1 MEGNQPMKRL
11 LNDGYDAVEEL
22 LDGYVKAHSDVVKLA
37 ENERVVVRTALS
49 GEPKVGIIFGGGSG
63 HEPLFLGY
71 VGEGVADAAVIGNV
85 NTSPDP
91 IACYD
96 AVTAVDQG
104 KGCLFLY
111 GNYQGDVL
119 NFDMGAEMASDDGIR
134 VETVLVTDDVYSAK
148 DKADRRGVAG
158 DLIVLMAACAV
169 ANTGADLDTVKAAAA
184 KANDNPSS
192 RGVALSSSPLP
203 VTGQPIFDI
212 GADEM
217 EVGMGIHGEPGI
229 ERKKIEPADAVIDEI
244 LDIVLSDM
252 KLGDGEEVAVLVNG
266 LGGLPLMDQY
276 ICYRRVHDVLTEK
289 GVAIAK
295 SMVGNYATSMDM
307 IGMGVTLVRLDDEL
321 KGWLNASFDAPYLKQ

>member
-1 MEGNQPMKRL
+1 MKRL

-22 LDGYVKAHSDVVKLA
+22 LDGYVKAHGDVVKLA
-37 ENERVVVRTALS
+37 DNERVVVRTTLS
-49 GEPKVGIIFGGGSG
+49 PQPKVGIIFGGGSG

-91 IACYD
+91 IAGYD

-104 KGCLFLY
+104 KGCLYLY

-119 NFDMGAEMASDDGIR
+119 NFDMGAEMAADDGIT
-134 VETVLVTDDVYSAK
+134 VETVLITDDVYSAK
-148 DKADRRGVAG
+148 DRADRRGVAG
-158 DLIVLMAACAV
+158 DVIVLMAACAV
-169 ANTGADLDTVKAAAA
+169 ANTGADLATVKAAAE
-184 KANDNPSS
+184 KANDNTYSM
-192 RGVALSSSPLP
+192 GVALSSSTLP
-203 VTGQPIFDI
+203 VTGKPIFDI
-212 GADEM
+212 GPDDM

-229 ERKKIEPADAVIDEI
+229 ERKKLEPADAVMDEI
-244 LDIVLSDM
+244 LGIVLPDM
-252 KLGDGEEVAVLVNG
+252 NLQSGERVAVMING

-289 GVAIAK
+289 GVTIAK

-321 KGWLNASFDAPYLKQ
+321 EGWLNAPFDAPYLKQG

>member
-1 MEGNQPMKRL
+1 MKRL

-22 LDGYVKAHSDVVKLA
+22 LDGYVKAHAAVVKLA
-37 ENERVVVRTALS
+37 DNERVVVRTTLS
-49 GEPKVGIIFGGGSG
+49 DEPKVGIVFGGGSG

-104 KGCLFLY
+104 RGCLFLY

-119 NFDMGAEMASDDGIR
+119 NFDMGAEMAAEDGIR
-134 VETVLVTDDVYSAK
+134 VETVLITDDVYSAK
-148 DKADRRGVAG
+148 DRADRRGVAG
-158 DLIVLMAACAV
+158 DVIVLMAACAV
-169 ANTGADLDTVKAAAA
+169 ANTGADLDTVKAAAE
-184 KANDNPSS
+184 KANDNTYSM
-192 RGVALSSSPLP
+192 GVALSSSTLP
-203 VTGQPIFDI
+203 VTGRPIFDI
-212 GADEM
+212 GADDM

-229 ERKKIEPADAVIDEI
+229 ERKKLEPADAVVDEI
-244 LDIVLSDM
+244 LGIVLPDM
-252 KLGDGEEVAVLVNG
+252 NLQAGEEVAVLVNG

-276 ICYRRVHDVLTEK
+276 ICYRRVHDVLTEH
-289 GVAIAK
+289 GVTIAK

-307 IGMGVTLVRLDDEL
+307 IGMGVTLVRLDEQL
-321 KGWLNASFDAPYLKQ
+321 KGWLNAPFHAPYLTQG

>member
-1 MEGNQPMKRL
+1 MKRL

-22 LDGYVKAHSDVVKLA
+22 LDGYVKAHADVVKMA
-37 ENERVVVRTALS
+37 DNERVVVRTELS
-49 GEPKVGIIFGGGSG
+49 AEPKVGIIFGGGSG

-71 VGEGVADAAVIGNV
+71 VGPGLADAAVIGNV

-91 IACYD
+91 MACYD

-104 KGCLFLY
+104 EGCLYLY

-119 NFDMGAEMASDDGIR
+119 NFDMGAEMADEDGVR

-158 DLIVLMAACAV
+158 DVIVLMAACAV
-169 ANTGADLDTVKAAAA
+169 ANTGADLDAVKAAAE
-184 KANDNPSS
+184 KANDNTYSM
-192 RGVALSSSPLP
+192 GVALSSSTLP
-203 VTGQPIFDI
+203 VTGKPIFDI

-229 ERKKIEPADAVIDEI
+229 ERKKIASADSVMDEI
-244 LDIVLSDM
+244 LDIVLPDM
-252 KLGDGEEVAVLVNG
+252 KLKAGEEVAVLING

-276 ICYRRVHDVLTEK
+276 ICYRRVHDVLSSK
-289 GVAIAK
+289 GVSIAK

-321 KGWLNASFDAPYLKQ
+321 KGWLNASFDTPYLKQ